1 MLLVFEHCGAPQPCP
16 TAKEEEIRM
25 SSRPLSVSVAAIL
38 LALFSLMN
46 FPGPW
51 WYLVPEA
58 VEVTPMFVIYSSIVL
73 GVVGLVAA
81 VGLWMLKTWGFWLTI
96 VVCVLNILLN
106 ASGLVM
112 VLPGGLKALIAVQT
126 IGFVLT
132 LVLVVLP
139 ATRRALATADQ
150 PSRVR

>member
-1 MLLVFEHCGAPQPCP
+1 
-16 TAKEEEIRM
+16 M
-25 SSRPLSVSVAAIL
+25 SPRSLPVTVAAIL
-38 LALFSLMN
+38 LALFSVMN

-51 WYLVPEA
+51 WYLVPGVA
-58 VEVTPMFVIYSSIVL
+58 EVTPMFVIYSGILL
-73 GVVGLVAA
+73 GIVGLVAA
-81 VGLWMLKTWGFWLTI
+81 VGLWMMKAWSLWLTI

-106 ASGLVM
+106 VSGLVM

-139 ATRRALATADQ
+139 ATWRALATADQ

>member
-1 MLLVFEHCGAPQPCP
+1 MSPRPQPV
-16 TAKEEEIRM
+16 T
-25 SSRPLSVSVAAIL
+25 VAAIL

-51 WYLVPEA
+51 WYAVPGA
-58 VEVTPMFVIYSSIVL
+58 AEVTPMFVLYSGIVL
-73 GVVGLVAA
+73 GIVGLVAA
-81 VGLWMLKTWGFWLTI
+81 VGLWMMKTWSLWLTI
-96 VVCVLNILLN
+96 VVCVVNILFN
-106 ASGLVM
+106 VSGLVM

-126 IGFVLT
+126 VGFVLT

-139 ATRRALATADQ
+139 STRRALSATER

>member
-1 MLLVFEHCGAPQPCP
+1 
-16 TAKEEEIRM
+16 M
-25 SSRPLSVSVAAIL
+25 SPRPLPVTTAAIL

-51 WYLVPEA
+51 WYVVSGA
-58 VEVTPMFVIYSSIVL
+58 AEVTPMFVIYSGIVL
-73 GVVGLVAA
+73 GIVGIVAA
-81 VGLWMLKTWGFWLTI
+81 VGLWMMKTWSLWLTI

-132 LVLVVLP
+132 LVLVMLP
-139 ATRRALATADQ
+139 STRRAFAAT
-150 PSRVR
+150 